1 MTPSHPEIPAR
12 AQGLEQTDAADT
24 TVARSQGALRCS
36 DADRERTAAAL
47 HRAAGEGRLS
57 MDETEERLAQVFAA
71 RHYDE
76 LDALTADLPAP
87 DTRAGWAAVV
97 ALARQQLVDDVGVLT
112 GRSPVGELSGRRRL
126 VLVLGALALV
136 VLIVSMV
143 VLTLHGMVE
152 GHEYGYEFDLDR

>member
-76 LDALTADLPAP
+76 LDASRPTSRHPTPAP
-87 DTRAGWAAVV
+87 GGPRSSRSRASNSSTTSAC
-97 ALARQQLVDDVGVLT
+97 
-112 GRSPVGELSGRRRL
+112 
-126 VLVLGALALV
+126 
-136 VLIVSMV
+136 
-143 VLTLHGMVE
+143 
-152 GHEYGYEFDLDR
+152 